1 MGNRRK
7 RGRPPK
13 ITRDDVKKPR
23 PSSDEKSSDNNDKSS
38 LKIVFSKVAPPNSS
52 SSVSPSESRES
63 SVSRDTDYSD
73 TSDMVTSTGA
83 AKSSQLSSDENKK
96 SKPRR

>member
-1 MGNRRK
+1 MSGL
-7 RGRPPK
+7 PPNSSK
-13 ITRDDVKKPR
+13 NFRSNSVTRYDVKKPR
-23 PSSDEKSSDNNDKSS
+23 PSSDERSSDNNDKSS

-73 TSDMVTSTGA
+73 T
-83 AKSSQLSSDENKK
+83 
-96 SKPRR
+96 R